1 MLDALVFY
9 RKAREMDPDNF
20 DYAAGMADIYTELEF
35 FEESNALIYEALRK
49 NPKRAKEC
57 TFLMGCNFMGLSYLS
72 NADRCFRKYL
82 ADYPNGEF
90 TEEIENFF
98 KFIKNENPNPD
109 DIMLSTKDV
118 YEYARISK
126 ARHLI
131 ANKKEN
137 ISIEIYRDILADDPT
152 NTIALNDLS
161 LAYYAKGDMD
171 KAISCAKEVLELDE
185 ENITALSNLII
196 FYKAVGDEL
205 AVAKLTTQL
214 LDADIV
220 TPDDF
225 QKTAFI
231 LSWTGMYE
239 DAYDCIMTLLSFNPH
254 DVVALHAAAVSAYN
268 LGSYEEAI
276 EYWEDILKIMPENTI
291 ATHYIAH
298 THKTLDTDR
307 HDKLEYIFD
316 IPDKERKR
324 RFRALERFITR
335 PKEDQKVV
343 WAEDS
348 ELRSIYFWALDHAP
362 ADLHFKLIEAIA
374 LFDDDQTKQL
384 LYRQLLKPK
393 LKSKLKKRI
402 MRTLAEWGES
412 EPFFADV
419 DGRVDTYYLNSEM
432 DESDIS
438 SGEFQDI
445 FLLVIGYLTRL
456 GLPRVTESFMIMYS
470 IISENKGLKGI
481 NRRHKKH
488 IAAAFIYLAAKHTGN
503 PVPLK
508 VLCRDFGIS
517 AELVRRYRKV
527 LAGILML

>member
-1 MLDALVFY
+1 
-9 RKAREMDPDNF
+9 MDPDNF

-57 TFLMGCNFMGLSYLS
+57 TFLMGCNYMGLSYLS

-98 KFIKNENPNPD
+98 KFIKNESPDAD
-109 DIMLSTKDV
+109 DILLSTKDV

-126 ARHLI
+126 ARQLI

-137 ISIEIYRDILADDPT
+137 VSIEIYKDILADDPE
-152 NTIALNDLS
+152 NTVALNDLS
-161 LAYYAKGDMD
+161 LAYYAKNDLD
-171 KAISCAKEVLELDE
+171 NAIACAKEVMGIDE

-205 AVAKLTTQL
+205 AVAKLTSQL
-214 LDADIV
+214 LEADIF

-225 QKTAFI
+225 QKAAFI
-231 LSWTGMYE
+231 LSWIGMYE
-239 DAYDCIMTLLSFNPH
+239 DAYDCILTLLSINPH
-254 DVVALHAAAVSAYN
+254 DVIALHAAAVSAYN
-268 LGSYEEAI
+268 LGEYEEAI
-276 EYWEDILKIMPENTI
+276 EYWEDILKMMPDNSI
-291 ATHYIAH
+291 AAYYIAY
-298 THKTLDTDR
+298 TNKVIDSDIN
-307 HDKLEYIFD
+307 DKLEYIFD

-324 RFRALERFITR
+324 RLNDLKRFIKR
-335 PKEDQKVV
+335 PADEQKVV
-343 WAEDS
+343 WEKDS
-348 ELRSIYFWALDHAP
+348 GLRSDFFWALDHAP
-362 ADLHFKLIEAIA
+362 AELHYKLIEAIA
-374 LFDDDQTKQL
+374 LFNDDSTKQL

-393 LKSKLKKRI
+393 LKSHVKKRI
-402 MRTLAEWGES
+402 IKTLTDWGET

-419 DGRVDTYYLNSEM
+419 DGRVDTYYLDSEM
-432 DESDIS
+432 TDMDMI

-445 FLLVIGYLTRL
+445 FLLVIGYLTRM

-481 NRRHKKH
+481 TPKHKKH

-503 PVPLK
+503 PIPLNT
-508 VLCRDFGIS
+508 LCKEFGIS
-517 AELVRRYRKV
+517 AELVRKYRKV
-527 LAGILML
+527 LSGILMF